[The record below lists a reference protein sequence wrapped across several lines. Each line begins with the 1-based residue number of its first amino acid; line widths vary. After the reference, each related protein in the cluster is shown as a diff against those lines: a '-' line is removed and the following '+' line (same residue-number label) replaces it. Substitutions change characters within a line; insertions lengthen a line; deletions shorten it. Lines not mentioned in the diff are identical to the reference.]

1 MTTATT
7 NETSG
12 GGAANLAKLVA
23 AVLILAGGI
32 YGFYALGDS
41 SKALRIVTLVL
52 ALLASLG
59 VAAVTEQG
67 KMARSFLHESQFEM
81 RKVVWPT
88 RQEATQTTL
97 VIVFVVL
104 VISVILW
111 LIDMLLG
118 YAILE
123 NLLKS
128 GG

>member
-1 MTTATT
+1 MTTATP

-23 AVLILAGGI
+23 AVLILAAGI

-41 SKALRIVTLVL
+41 SKALRVVGLVL

-59 VAAVTEQG
+59 VAALSDQG
-67 KMARSFLHESQFEM
+67 RMARAFLAESQFEM